1 MLGGPCLR
9 GAKGVLLFLKKEGMM
24 DSINRNQPERNREDL
39 SGAKAVERIKDV
51 VDRAKTCFFRTG
63 KSSGESEGVR
73 PMNVRKVDEAGNL
86 WFLMAGDS
94 HTVQE
99 LGADGSVDLLFQGS
113 AHSDFLHL
121 VGTASTSRDAAK
133 IKELWEP
140 VLKTWFTEGEND
152 PRITVV
158 KVTPS
163 RGYYW
168 DNKHGN
174 VVAGVKMMIGAATG
188 KTLDDSIE
196 GRIRV

>member
-1 MLGGPCLR
+1 MN
-9 GAKGVLLFLKKEGMM
+9 
-24 DSINRNQPERNREDL
+24 SINRNQPEKNREDL
-39 SGAKAVERIKDV
+39 SGAKAVQRIKDV
-51 VDRAKTCFFRTG
+51 VDKAKTCFFRTG
-63 KSSGESEGVR
+63 ASSGESEGVR
-73 PMNVRKVDEAGNL
+73 PMNVREVDDAGHL
-86 WFLMAGDS
+86 WFLMASDS

-99 LGADGSVDLLFQGS
+99 LTRQSNVDLLFQGS

-121 VGTASTSRDAAK
+121 VGNATLSRDK
-133 IKELWEP
+133 YRIKQLWEP

-158 KVTPS
+158 QVTPT

-174 VVAGVKMMIGAATG
+174 VVAGVKMVIGAATG

-196 GRIRV
+196 GKIRV